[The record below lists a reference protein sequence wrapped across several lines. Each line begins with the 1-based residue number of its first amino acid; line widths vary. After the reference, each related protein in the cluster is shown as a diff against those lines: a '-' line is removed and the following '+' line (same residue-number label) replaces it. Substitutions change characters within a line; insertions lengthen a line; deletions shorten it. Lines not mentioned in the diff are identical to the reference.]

1 MMIGEHKMS
10 VTVGSGTALVA
21 AGAGDLDLKRHR
33 RPGEAVIQALLFACG
48 ILSVFT
54 TLGIIFVLAREAL
67 LFFQRPEVTVL
78 EFLTGTVWQPQI
90 LKFGIFPLLNA
101 TILTS
106 VIAMMVAL
114 PLGVMI
120 AIYLSE
126 YASPTRGILKP
137 VLEVL
142 AGIPT
147 VVYGY
152 FALTLMTPLL
162 RSIFGVHRVE
172 FYNVGSAGLV
182 IGILILPLITS
193 MAKTRCTPCPLV
205 ARGGLRAGRDP
216 ARDGGE
222 DRCPCRALGPRGH
235 LYRGHLP
242 RNR

>member
-1 MMIGEHKMS
+1 MIGENKMS
-10 VTVGSGTALVA
+10 VTVGSGTAAV
-21 AGAGDLDLKRHR
+21 GIGDLDLRRHR
-33 RPGEAVIQALLFACG
+33 RPGETLIQALLFACG

-126 YASPTRGILKP
+126 YASPRR
-137 VLEVL
+137 
-142 AGIPT
+142 A
-147 VVYGY
+147 
-152 FALTLMTPLL
+152 ASSNRCL
-162 RSIFGVHRVE
+162 RSWPASR
-172 FYNVGSAGLV
+172 
-182 IGILILPLITS
+182 PWS
-193 MAKTRCTPCPLV
+193 MAT
-205 ARGGLRAGRDP
+205 
-216 ARDGGE
+216 
-222 DRCPCRALGPRGH
+222 
-235 LYRGHLP
+235 LP
-242 RNR
+242 